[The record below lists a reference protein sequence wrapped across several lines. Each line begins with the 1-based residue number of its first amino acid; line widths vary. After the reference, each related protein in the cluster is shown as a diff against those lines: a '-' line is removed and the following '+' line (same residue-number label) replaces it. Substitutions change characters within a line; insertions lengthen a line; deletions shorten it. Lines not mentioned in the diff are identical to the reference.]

1 MLAIPLFGGGH
12 TCVDEKHFDELAK
25 YNWYFSKGYVNSFIN
40 GKQITMSRFI
50 MQPSDSEV
58 VDHINGNRLINTEYN
73 LRICTMSQNNKNL
86 PKFISNTSGHKGV
99 GWDKRKNKWCVKIT
113 KDGKNHH
120 IGYFD
125 KLEDAAEA
133 SKAARLKYHGEYSC
147 FEREEVD
154 MTEFYMAKW
163 HPKSIELFAKVQEPK
178 SSGILNLMELTVAI
192 PTTKDQVAIIDVFD
206 YALVSQYKWCAHYDK
221 HTDGHYAATR
231 IPKEGG
237 GQLYI
242 AMHRLITDAQKGDVV
257 DHKNRTT
264 MDNRNSNLRI
274 TDHSGNMRNKGLQS
288 NNKSG
293 STGVIFRNDSGSWR
307 AFYNKDG
314 KRVWI
319 GTYKTKEEAIAAR
332 LNAVRV
338 EYGEFFRDISTSLD

>member
-1 MLAIPLFGGGH
+1 MLAIPLPNGEH
-12 TCVDEKHFDELAK
+12 TCVDEKYFDELSK
-25 YNWYFSKGYVNSFIN
+25 YNWYLNKGYAGTFIK
-40 GKQITMSRFI
+40 GKQITISRLI
-50 MQPSDSEV
+50 MQPNNSEV
-58 VDHINGNRLINTEYN
+58 VDHINGNILINTEDN
-73 LRICTMSQNNKNL
+73 LRVCTVSKNNLNRSLMSN
-86 PKFISNTSGHKGV
+86 NTSGHRGV
-99 GWDKRKNKWCVKIT
+99 CFDKNKNKFAVQIGS
-113 KDGKNHH
+113 DGKDYF

-125 KLEDAAEA
+125 NLEDAAEA
-133 SKAARLKYHGEYSC
+133 SKKARLKYHGEYSC

-163 HPKSIELFAKVQEPK
+163 HPKSVELFAKVQEPK
-178 SSGILNLMELTVAI
+178 SSGILNLMELTVTI